1 MNNENYSNV
10 LLKGILNLNCNRKY
24 KKHNQANFFVIHM
37 MLNYDAPLYRP
48 PSEARSLIFQVTLG
62 CSFNECSFC
71 DMYRSKE
78 YSERSWDEIKTEI
91 DMMANYLPD
100 TKRVFLADGD
110 ALNLDS
116 EFMIKIVKYI
126 RVKFANIERIS
137 CYAMPM
143 NILKKTPE
151 ELKKMNE
158 AGLNMFYLGIE
169 SGSDIVL
176 KKVTKGAIAKTI
188 IKSVNKAK
196 DAGYEMSCM
205 IILGLGGKT
214 YSKEH
219 IKGTAEVISAC
230 SPQYVG
236 ALTLYLENGIKQ
248 EFIDK
253 FEGEFIKIN
262 DDESLKE
269 LHDLISQIETKNK
282 IIFRANH
289 GSNAY
294 TIKGTFPQDKQ
305 DMIDKIDWMK
315 QHPEIIRPQGLRGF

>member
-1 MNNENYSNV
+1 
-10 LLKGILNLNCNRKY
+10 
-24 KKHNQANFFVIHM
+24 M

-71 DMYRSKE
+71 DMYRSKQ
-78 YSERSWDEIKTEI
+78 YSERPWEEIKLEI
-91 DMMANYLPD
+91 DLMAKQMPD
-100 TKRVFLADGD
+100 TARVFLADGD
-110 ALNLDS
+110 ALNLDADY
-116 EFMIKIVKYI
+116 MVKIVKYI
-126 RVKFANIERIS
+126 YEKFPNLERIS

-151 ELKKMNE
+151 ELKKMHD
-158 AGLNMFYLGIE
+158 AGLNMLYLGIE

-176 KKVTKGAIAKTI
+176 KKVTKGATSKTI

-196 DAGYEMSCM
+196 DAGYVMSCM
-205 IILGLGGKT
+205 VILGLGGKK

-219 IKGTAEVISAC
+219 VKGTVEVISAC

-236 ALTLYLENGIKQ
+236 ALTLYLENGIKD
-248 EFIDK
+248 EFLQK
-253 FEGEFIKIN
+253 YNGEFIRLN
-262 DDESLKE
+262 DDEALEE
-269 LHDLISQIETKNK
+269 LEGLLEGIETKDE
-282 IIFRANH
+282 IVFRANH

-305 DMIDKIDWMK
+305 KMLDQIRWLKE
-315 QHPEIIRPQGLRGF
+315 HPEVVRPQGLRGF